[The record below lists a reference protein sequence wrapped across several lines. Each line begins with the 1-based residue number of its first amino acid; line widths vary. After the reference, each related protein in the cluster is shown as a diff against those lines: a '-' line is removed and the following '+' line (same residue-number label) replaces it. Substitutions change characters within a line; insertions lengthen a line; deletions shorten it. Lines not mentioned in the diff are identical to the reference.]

1 MLTLL
6 LALTRLAG
14 GEISGDVRSGAS
26 YLADVPVKLA
36 CATDT
41 VEAKTDKAGSF
52 RIRSKATGKCKLTVT
67 WKDQSPS
74 VDVVLFDQPT
84 RYRLVLDTVNGKLV
98 LKRV

>member
-1 MLTLL
+1 MLTLI

-14 GEISGDVRSGAS
+14 GEISGDLRSGDK

-41 VEAKTDKAGSF
+41 VEAKTDKSGSF
-52 RIRSKATGKCKLTVT
+52 RIRSKDAGKCKLTVT

-74 VDVVLFDQPT
+74 VDVVVFEKPT
-84 RYRLVLDTVNGKLV
+84 RYRLVLDTVGGKLV

>member
-6 LALTRLAG
+6 LVLTRLAG
-14 GEISGDVRSGAS
+14 GEISGDLRSGDQ

-36 CATDT
+36 CGTDT
-41 VEAKTDKAGSF
+41 VDAKTDKSGSF
-52 RIRSKATGKCKLTVT
+52 RLRSKEAGKCRLTVI

-74 VDVVLFDQPT
+74 LDVVVFEQPAK
-84 RYRLVLDTVNGKLV
+84 YRLVIETVDGKLV

>member
-14 GEISGDVRSGAS
+14 GEITGDLRSGDQ
-26 YLADVPVKLA
+26 YLSDVPVKLT

-41 VEAKTDKAGSF
+41 VEARTDKSGSF
-52 RIRSKATGKCKLTVT
+52 RLRSKEAGKCRLAVT
-67 WKDQSPS
+67 WKDQSS
-74 VDVVLFDQPT
+74 AVDVVVFDKPT
-84 RYRLVLDTVNGKLV
+84 RYRLVAELVNGKLV